1 MKKKHF
7 ILDVISFSVVIL
19 NVVSV
24 FCFFLP
30 PGRAYYMP
38 EFLVRFTML
47 LTAYAFWGGLAITG
61 ILGFVLNII
70 SIFYKKEKDMSI
82 RNNVVYIIL
91 FILTIPLA
99 WLLFN
104 MAMSV

>member
-30 PGRAYYMP
+30 PGRSYYMH

-47 LTAYAFWGGLAITG
+47 LTAYAFMGGLTISG

-70 SIFYKKEKDMSI
+70 SIFYKKEKDMST

>member
-1 MKKKHF
+1 MKIRNKKRKK
-7 ILDVISFSVVIL
+7 LNSNVVVIKD
-19 NVVSV
+19 
-24 FCFFLP
+24 F
-30 PGRAYYMP
+30 YWI
-38 EFLVRFTML
+38 E
-47 LTAYAFWGGLAITG
+47 I
-61 ILGFVLNII
+61 
-70 SIFYKKEKDMSI
+70 YKKEKDMST

>member
-7 ILDVISFSVVIL
+7 VLDVISFAVIVL

-24 FCFFLP
+24 FCFFLH
-30 PGRAYYMP
+30 PGRAYYLP

-47 LTAYAFWGGLAITG
+47 LTTYALFGGLAISG
-61 ILGFVLNII
+61 IIGFVLNII
-70 SIFYKKEKDMSI
+70 SFFYKKEKDMSI

-99 WLLFN
+99 CLLFN